1 MTDIMPIA
9 REAIEEEIDAETK
22 NVEMKVEPKELE
34 TVKEEVESSIKAAKK
49 KDIILEKK
57 DFTV

>member
-1 MTDIMPIA
+1 LPIRDISTSLLQQKCIS
-9 REAIEEEIDAETK
+9 
-22 NVEMKVEPKELE
+22 

-57 DFTV
+57 DFTL